1 MESRQTTRA
10 DWVADEG
17 PPPGWERLD
26 ASGAPRPRVGPA
38 DLWPLLSLLDGLR
51 RALPAELQSQFTA
64 LIRELLLTLRAVID
78 WYLER
83 LDSGPPEPRIED
95 IPID

>member
-1 MESRQTTRA
+1 MRVAREARAPDDAPHRDLSNPVGEPDPTEWPDPYETRE
-10 DWVADEG
+10 DPRD
-17 PPPGWERLD
+17 PPDP
-26 ASGAPRPRVGPA
+26 
-38 DLWPLLSLLDGLR
+38 DGLR